1 MNVITV
7 SGNLAK
13 DPVVRKVN
21 TKNGESDVCN
31 FTIADNFS
39 KKTER
44 GNWDKRCTFWECTL
58 WGKQTAYMDG
68 RAKGDWICVVG
79 RATEDTYEHRGEQR
93 TKREIAVIEI
103 MGPPRKMG
111 SEDERVAAQ
120 FEREGMAVAGVRGK
134 DIPF

>member
-1 MNVITV
+1 
-7 SGNLAK
+7 
-13 DPVVRKVN
+13 
-21 TKNGESDVCN
+21 
-31 FTIADNFS
+31 
-39 KKTER
+39 
-44 GNWDKRCTFWECTL
+44 
-58 WGKQTAYMDG
+58 MDG